1 MRRFLTAAFLV
12 AIVGTGGACASTDDT
27 ATPGAS
33 AGASAGT
40 SSAAA
45 PSASA
50 TAAAGNTKEICAA
63 AVTLVN
69 EADINAFGRNL
80 GALAAARQM
89 KNAEA
94 ETTAKNAIKTQAGLW
109 AKQLGDLGQR
119 ADDPALRTT
128 LGTFATALTAVA
140 TDEALAGVKSVEDAG
155 AVVAKLSPSID
166 ALTKACK

>member
-12 AIVGTGGACASTDDT
+12 AIVGTSGACASTDDT

-33 AGASAGT
+33 AGT

-45 PSASA
+45 SASA
-50 TAAAGNTKEICAA
+50 TAAAGNTKEICDAA
-63 AVTLVN
+63 KTLVN
-69 EADINAFGRNL
+69 DADLNAFGRNL
-80 GALAAARQM
+80 SALATARQT

-94 ETTAKNAIKTQAGLW
+94 EATAKNAIKTQAGQW

-119 ADDPALRTT
+119 ADDPALRST
-128 LGTFATALTAVA
+128 LGTFAAALTTVG
-140 TDEALAGVKSVEDAG
+140 TDESLAGITSVEQAG